1 MFNEFSKKEAPIQ
14 GLAGMGGG
22 VTRFGGAG
30 ATEYWIA
37 ESRDGSVNAYGQY
50 VSVNSNGDISVS
62 AAPDP
67 GNYVTEMY
75 DKDGAQYWSKEMTS
89 KAYGYGDTKID
100 SSGNIYHFGQ
110 RGFIKY
116 NSSGTLQLNKNF
128 YYSQFSG
135 QIPRINEAVDIGSGN
150 FILGGEAETSSGGL
164 YKMNSSGTLS
174 IARRIQKFTTEGIKS
189 LDVDSSGNIYALG
202 QMADDDIGIVKF
214 DNTGATTWV
223 RKFGN
228 SGATSYNFR
237 PRSLQV
243 DSSGN
248 VYAFAYGSN
257 LPQKKV
263 FVKFN
268 TSGTLQWQKDWVDDT
283 FSPERLHIDAND
295 NIYSTGT
302 QNSKINLTKWN
313 SDGSV
318 NFSRNIDRS
327 NSSSDSGF
335 GITTDSD
342 GKIILT
348 GRVKPGGGRDTLFLA
363 KLPNDGSLNGTY
375 GDYTIATYS
384 FPTISNTSYYL
395 NSSYTIDNLD
405 KLSYFST
412 QNDSGTVANSGWTYS
427 FQALG

>member
-1 MFNEFSKKEAPIQ
+1 MFNWHKKEKPFL
-14 GLAGMGGG
+14 GYGG
-22 VTRFGGAG
+22 FGGASTG
-30 ATEYWIA
+30 LAFGGSSTEYWIA
-37 ESRDGSVNAYGQY
+37 ESRDGSVHAYGQF

-75 DKDGAQYWSKEMTS
+75 DKDGAQYWSKEMTG

-100 SSGNIYHFGQ
+100 SSGNEYHFGQ

-116 NSSGTLQLNKNF
+116 NSSGALQLNKNF
-128 YYSQFSG
+128 YYSG
-135 QIPRINEAVDIGSGN
+135 NIPRINEAVNIGSGN
-150 FILGGEAETSSGGL
+150 FILGGEAETSAGGL

-174 IARRIQKFTTEGIKS
+174 IARRMQYFTTAGITT

-202 QMADDDIGIVKF
+202 QMSNDDIGIAKF
-214 DNTGATTWV
+214 DNTGATTWI

-228 SGATSYNFR
+228 SGATSYKFR
-237 PRSLQV
+237 PRAIQV

-248 VYAFAYGSN
+248 VYVFSYGSN
-257 LPQKKV
+257 MPNKKV
-263 FVKFN
+263 FIKFN
-268 TSGTLQWQKDWVDDT
+268 SSGTLQWQKNWVDDT
-283 FSPERLHIDAND
+283 FSPNRLHIDAND
-295 NIYSTGT
+295 NIYSVAE

-318 NFSRNIDRS
+318 NFSRNIERAS
-327 NSSSDSGF
+327 ASYSTGY

-348 GRVKPGGGRDTLFLA
+348 GNVNYSSKDTVFVA

-375 GDYTIATYS
+375 GDYTISTYTY
-384 FPTISNTSYYL
+384 PTISNTSYYL
-395 NSSYTIDNLD
+395 NSSPTFDNLD
-405 KLSYFST
+405 KLSNFST
-412 QNDSGTVANSGWTYS
+412 QNDSGTVANSNWTYS
-427 FQALG
+427 LNAEW